1 MADKETKELA
11 TREEQAPALRRER
24 PMIPP
29 VDIYETDEALIL
41 VADMPGV
48 TKESVEVKID
58 ENVLHLKGEIVDLP
72 GEDVSPVYVEL
83 RGNEYY
89 RAFTIGP
96 EFDLDKIEASMEAG
110 VLRIYLPK
118 VEAERPKKIEIKV
131 A

>member
-1 MADKETKELA
+1 MAEKETKELA

-131 A
+131 V

>member
-1 MADKETKELA
+1 MAEKETKELA
-11 TREEQAPALRRER
+11 TREEQAPAVRRER

-29 VDIYETDEALIL
+29 VDIYETEEALIL

-58 ENVLHLKGEIVDLP
+58 ENVLHMRGEIVDLP
-72 GEDVSPVYVEL
+72 GEEVEPLYVEL
-83 RGNEYY
+83 RGSEYY

>member
-1 MADKETKELA
+1 MAERETKEVA
-11 TREEQAPALRRER
+11 TREEQAPAVRRER

-58 ENVLHLKGEIVDLP
+58 ENVLHIRGEIVDLP
-72 GEDVSPVYVEL
+72 SEDVSPLYVEL
-83 RGNEYY
+83 RGSEYY

-96 EFDLDKIEASMEAG
+96 EFDLDKVEASMEAG

-118 VEAERPKKIEIKV
+118 VEAERPRKIEIKV